1 MSSSTKRVFFK
12 GYAFNVF
19 DHVYEPAEDS
29 FLFAEYLQGE
39 SGKHVLDV
47 GAGCGILGVVAA
59 ANASRVVAVD
69 INPHAVR
76 CTRENAKLNR
86 VIEKF
91 SFIQGDLL
99 NSLNMSEAFNL
110 ILFNAPY
117 LPTSPAEGE
126 SWLERAWA
134 GGKTGRH
141 IIDRFVCQSS
151 NHLMPHGRILLLQST
166 LSSVERTLDSFSE
179 KGLKAQIIAMQDL
192 PFFESIVLIEAGHAG
207 NGVFRSRNA

>member
-1 MSSSTKRVFFK
+1 MSSSAKRVFFE
-12 GYAFNVF
+12 GYVFNVC
-19 DHVYEPAEDS
+19 DDVYEPAEDS

-69 INPHAVR
+69 INPQAVR
-76 CTRENAKLNR
+76 CARENAKLNR
-86 VIEKF
+86 VIDKF

-99 NSLNMSEAFNL
+99 SSLNISKPFNL

-117 LPTSPAEGE
+117 LPTNPGEGE

-134 GGKTGRH
+134 GGKTGRQ

-151 NHLMPHGRILLLQST
+151 NHLMPDGRILLLQST
-166 LSSVERTLDSFSE
+166 LSNVERTLDRFSE
-179 KGLKAQIIAMQDL
+179 KGLKAQIIAMRDL
-192 PFFESIVLIEAGHAG
+192 PFFESIALIEAEHTG
-207 NGVFRSRNA
+207 NHVFRSRNA